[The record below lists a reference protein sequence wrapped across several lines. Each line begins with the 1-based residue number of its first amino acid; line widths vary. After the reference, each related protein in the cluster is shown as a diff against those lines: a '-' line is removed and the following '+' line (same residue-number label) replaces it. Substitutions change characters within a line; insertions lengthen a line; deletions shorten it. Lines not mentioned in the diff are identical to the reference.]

1 MIVIMQTGAKPDQIA
16 NVVDRIE
23 SLGFDVHK
31 STGDERTILG
41 VVGELSPDEIDKE
54 HLQMMAGV
62 DRVVRVSS
70 RFKLAGRDMHPQDTL
85 VKLNGVA
92 VGGQKVAVIA
102 GPCAVESREQVLEAA
117 HAVKEAGAVALRGGA
132 YKPRTSP
139 FSFQGL
145 GEEGLKYLAE
155 AREATGLPIVTEVM
169 DPGLVD
175 LVASYADVL
184 QVGAR
189 SMQNYALLQ
198 AVGDS
203 QKPVLLKRGMSNT
216 IEEWLMAADY
226 VLSRDNPNVMLC
238 ERGLR
243 SFETQTRFTL
253 DINAIPVVKKLSH
266 LPIIADPSHG
276 TGHID
281 YVGPVARAA
290 IAAGA
295 DGLIIEVHPEPEK
308 AFSDGQQS
316 LRPESF
322 AALMKQIASIAEA
335 IGRTL

>member
-1 MIVIMQTGAKPDQIA
+1 
-16 NVVDRIE
+16 
-23 SLGFDVHK
+23 
-31 STGDERTILG
+31 
-41 VVGELSPDEIDKE
+41 
-54 HLQMMAGV
+54 
-62 DRVVRVSS
+62 
-70 RFKLAGRDMHPQDTL
+70 
-85 VKLNGVA
+85 
-92 VGGQKVAVIA
+92 
-102 GPCAVESREQVLEAA
+102 
-117 HAVKEAGAVALRGGA
+117 
-132 YKPRTSP
+132 
-139 FSFQGL
+139 
-145 GEEGLKYLAE
+145 
-155 AREATGLPIVTEVM
+155 
-169 DPGLVD
+169 
-175 LVASYADVL
+175 
-184 QVGAR
+184 
-189 SMQNYALLQ
+189 MQNYALLQ

-226 VLSRDNPNVMLC
+226 VLSRDNSKVMLC